1 MRGPRPAAQ
10 RSALFACALMVLAA
24 STVATA
30 APPNAN
36 QPTPAAPNA
45 PSRPP
50 PAQPTLAHGRGVS
63 VGVPPPALSANR
75 LHGKDPTEL
84 GALAGRVVVLDF
96 WATWC
101 GPCRAVMPLLDRLH
115 RDYHDDGLTV
125 LGVSREPPPRI
136 RAHLNRSPV
145 GYTIARGIGPTWRNY
160 GIRTLPTLVI
170 IGRDGNVRHMMVGV
184 SRRRAAQLVAMIP
197 RLLDEPA
204 P

>member
-1 MRGPRPAAQ
+1 MRGPRPTAP
-10 RSALFACALMVLAA
+10 RSALLGSALMVLAA

-30 APPNAN
+30 APPDAN
-36 QPTPAAPNA
+36 QPAP
-45 PSRPP
+45 PD
-50 PAQPTLAHGRGVS
+50 AHGRIS
-63 VGVPPPALSANR
+63 VGMPPPVLSANR
-75 LHGKDPTEL
+75 LRGKDPAEL
-84 GALAGRVVVLDF
+84 SALTGRVVVLDF

-101 GPCRAVMPLLDRLH
+101 RPCRAVMPVLDRLH

-125 LGVSREPPPRI
+125 LGVSREPAPRI
-136 RAHLNRSPV
+136 RAYLSRSPV
-145 GYTIARGIGPTWRNY
+145 GYTIARGVGPTWRNY